1 MADLVCVITFRKIV
15 PMTQKWARKPR
26 LAIRYNL
33 REKSGAK
40 SKNCQSYS
48 NPRDK
53 KKKRAEQMYRR
64 LPKCIENP
72 P

>member
-15 PMTQKWARKPR
+15 PRTQKWARKPR

-33 REKSGAK
+33 REKSDTK

-53 KKKRAEQMYRR
+53 YKKEGRTNVPTLTEVY
-64 LPKCIENP
+64 
-72 P
+72 

>member
-15 PMTQKWARKPR
+15 PRTQKWARKPR

-33 REKSGAK
+33 REKSDAK

-53 KKKRAEQMYRR
+53 YKKEGRTNVPTLTEVY
-64 LPKCIENP
+64 
-72 P
+72 